1 MTLSGA
7 ISRLQSLALQSSTD
21 LSNAPDYPPDA
32 PATLPFCVAYLK
44 SGTGSAG
51 DDSYTKLLYAIG
63 VDFHVSRQWI
73 QSAHKQLGVFVQAFH
88 NRLAGD
94 PTLAGNVDTIDWT
107 NSPAPF
113 SVRFAQYNKTPTI
126 AAMFD
131 IVVKIMDTPLA
142 ST

>member
-1 MTLSGA
+1 MTLPGA
-7 ISRLQSLALQSSTD
+7 ISRLQSLALQSSSD

-51 DDSYTKLLYAIG
+51 DDSYTRLLYTIG
-63 VDFHVSRQWI
+63 VDFHVSRQVI
-73 QSAHKQLGVFVQAFH
+73 KHAHQQLGTFVQAFH

-94 PTLAGNVDTIDWT
+94 PTLAGNIDSIDWT
-107 NSPAPF
+107 NSAAPF
-113 SVRFAQYNKTPTI
+113 TVRFATYNKTPTI

-131 IVVKIMDTPLA
+131 IVIKILDTPLA
-142 ST
+142 SS